1 IDLTIEILSEKG
13 MTVDE
18 EQFKQLMSE
27 QKVRARAARGSCE
40 AFGADADLLND
51 LPHSKDVFIGYN
63 CTKAEAKVLAI
74 VHDCDRVSTIIHGQE
89 ATIVLE
95 NTPFYAESGGQVG
108 DTGMLSIGN
117 NHFQVSNT
125 QKLPSGYFAHTGKMI
140 DGKLNEGDKVCAEVD
155 DQRRKDIMRNHS
167 ACHLLQAAL
176 RTVLGSHVHQAG
188 SMVDENHLRF
198 DFTHYSAMT
207 AEEINKTEALVNE
220 MIFAALP
227 VTIKEMPI
235 AEAKTMGAMALFGE
249 KYGDIVRVCKMGDS
263 STEFC
268 GGTHVSNTSQIGVF
282 KISGEASVAAGVR
295 RIEATTAKGVLEMFA
310 NLNQTLYKIAEHLK
324 VGNVAEIPQ
333 KIASFVA
340 ESKEKEHE
348 LATLKSQLATI
359 KIEGLFSDAIEVGS
373 LRCIIA
379 GFTGTSP
386 ETLQLMADKVKE
398 KAPVMVAMFSSV
410 NGEKASIMIA
420 CGDEAVKAGVH
431 AGKLVKQ
438 VTALCGGS
446 GGGRPDRAMGG
457 TTELFKIDEAAAQLP
472 AMIKAMIKA

>member
-1 IDLTIEILSEKG
+1 
-13 MTVDE
+13 
-18 EQFKQLMSE
+18 
-27 QKVRARAARGSCE
+27 
-40 AFGADADLLND
+40 
-51 LPHSKDVFIGYN
+51 
-63 CTKAEAKVLAI
+63 
-74 VHDCDRVSTIIHGQE
+74 
-89 ATIVLE
+89 
-95 NTPFYAESGGQVG
+95 
-108 DTGMLSIGN
+108 
-117 NHFQVSNT
+117 
-125 QKLPSGYFAHTGKMI
+125 
-140 DGKLNEGDKVCAEVD
+140 
-155 DQRRKDIMRNHS
+155 
-167 ACHLLQAAL
+167 
-176 RTVLGSHVHQAG
+176 
-188 SMVDENHLRF
+188 
-198 DFTHYSAMT
+198 
-207 AEEINKTEALVNE
+207 
-220 MIFAALP
+220 
-227 VTIKEMPI
+227 
-235 AEAKTMGAMALFGE
+235 
-249 KYGDIVRVCKMGDS
+249 
-263 STEFC
+263 
-268 GGTHVSNTSQIGVF
+268 
-282 KISGEASVAAGVR
+282 
-295 RIEATTAKGVLEMFA
+295 TTAKGVLEMFA